1 MKVGDMV
8 IRAYAWHAI
17 IPGIIVEEEIEVY
30 TTNDERES
38 YELCH
43 FVVQWS
49 DGIQTKEMYEELD
62 TFLDNPHIENIINNP
77 NSKDGRWQRKVI

>member
-17 IPGIIVEEEIEVY
+17 IPGIIVEEEIDIH
-30 TTNDERES
+30 TTGDEREA
-38 YELCH
+38 YEMCH

-49 DGIQTKEMYEELD
+49 DGTQTREMYEELD

-77 NSKDGRWQRKVI
+77 NSEDGRWQRKAI